1 MTRDIPSSFAA
12 WVRLPSVFASAW
24 RMCSSLAS
32 SSVSG
37 RLSTGVFFGAYHLSI
52 TQLVPLSVLGIY
64 MGFVVWASLLG
75 VITVGTIAGSMLPF
89 VLRSFRLDPATS
101 SAPFVATL
109 VDVAGLVIYFLVA
122 KALLAGTVL
131 Q

>member
-1 MTRDIPSSFAA
+1 
-12 WVRLPSVFASAW
+12 
-24 RMCSSLAS
+24 
-32 SSVSG
+32 
-37 RLSTGVFFGAYHLSI
+37 
-52 TQLVPLSVLGIY
+52 
-64 MGFVVWASLLG
+64 VWASLLG